1 MYICKRDFDLF
12 DGGKCFSF
20 NTGQV
25 FSGHDDCVKNLI
37 AMGYI
42 YEYNYNRPVIRF
54 DRTGIEFFTP
64 KLENKKWRHA
74 SMYVTGL
81 K

>member
-12 DGGKCFSF
+12 DEGKCFSF

-25 FSGHDDCVKNLI
+25 FGGHDACVKNLI

-42 YEYNYNRPVIRF
+42 YEYNYSRPVIRF
-54 DRTGIEFFTP
+54 DRTGIEFFIP

-74 SMYVTGL
+74 SM
-81 K
+81 